1 MEAIKFIGK
10 ILADGH
16 LDLPKDKAKE
26 VGKAYE
32 VTLVPL
38 DESGVYP
45 TAEKMAADKGF
56 SELTEED
63 VERIIHESR
72 NIR

>member
-1 MEAIKFIGK
+1 MEAVKFISK
-10 ILADGH
+10 VLPDGH

-38 DESGVYP
+38 EESEIYP
-45 TAEKMAADKGF
+45 VAEKIAKDKNF
-56 SELTEED
+56 SEITEGDIEK
-63 VERIIHESR
+63 IIHESR